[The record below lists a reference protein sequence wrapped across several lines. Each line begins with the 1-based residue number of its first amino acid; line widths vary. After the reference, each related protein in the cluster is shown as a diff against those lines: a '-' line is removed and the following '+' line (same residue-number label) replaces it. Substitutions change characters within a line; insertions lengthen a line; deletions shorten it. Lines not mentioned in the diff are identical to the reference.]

1 MAAVDTPEAAPKKG
15 HGRKK
20 RRRAAIRI
28 DMTPM
33 VDIAFLLLIFFM
45 VTTVFRKPQAMEM
58 NLPPP
63 DVQVKVPESNVLQ
76 LYVDQT
82 NRVFYRFAKDPLSPI
97 EYKGLVPFF
106 KQHAEANSNLIV
118 LVKLDRAAPYE
129 TMVSVL
135 DDLEFASM
143 KRFSMI
149 PMTQEDL
156 DLVMAQP

>member
-1 MAAVDTPEAAPKKG
+1 MAVDAPEAKAKKTKG
-15 HGRKK
+15 GRRPK
-20 RRRAAIRI
+20 RRAGIRI

-63 DVQVKVPESNVLQ
+63 DQMVKVPESNVLQ

-82 NRVFYRFAKDPLSPI
+82 NRAFYRFAQAPLAPLDF
-97 EYKGLVPFF
+97 KNLVPFF
-106 KQHAEANSNLIV
+106 KQQAAANSNLIV
-118 LVKLDRAAPYE
+118 LVKLDRAAQYE

-135 DDLEFASM
+135 DDLEFAGM
-143 KRFSMI
+143 NRFSMI
-149 PMTQEDL
+149 PMIQEDL
-156 DLVMAQP
+156 ELVMAQP